1 MLSGNGLKAAQPCPA
16 RATEDR
22 PRGTR
27 RRAGKPRGIQCRT
40 AAPGYFSPGLR
51 YERPNL
57 HDGSD
62 DIGFRASW
70 LAGDGPVRA
79 SSDIAP
85 RSEEHTSELQSLMR
99 ISYAVFCLKKKRH
112 KIMPI
117 SITSEHTR
125 TTQKISRQPHR

>member
-85 RSEEHTSELQSLMR
+85 AASGSEECRVGKACVCTLQCRWSP
-99 ISYAVFCLKKKRH
+99 V
-112 KIMPI
+112 
-117 SITSEHTR
+117 
-125 TTQKISRQPHR
+125 TTKTKQT

>member
-85 RSEEHTSELQSLMR
+85 AASHHLPDDRPPPWPYRARPSKGDSPLTFGSHLDYR
-99 ISYAVFCLKKKRH
+99 ITPTHGRGSA
-112 KIMPI
+112 
-117 SITSEHTR
+117 
-125 TTQKISRQPHR
+125 PHDNP

>member
-1 MLSGNGLKAAQPCPA
+1 MIRLP
-16 RATEDR
+16 
-22 PRGTR
+22 PRSTR
-27 RRAGKPRGIQCRT
+27 TDTLFPYTTLFRSRT

-85 RSEEHTSELQSLMR
+85 AASHHLPDDRPHRSEERRVGKEC
-99 ISYAVFCLKKKRH
+99 V
-112 KIMPI
+112 
-117 SITSEHTR
+117 R
-125 TTQKISRQPHR
+125 TCSSRWSPYH

>member
-62 DIGFRASW
+62 DIGFRA
-70 LAGDGPVRA
+70 
-79 SSDIAP
+79 
-85 RSEEHTSELQSLMR
+85 RSEEHTSELQSIMR
-99 ISYAVFCLKKKRH
+99 ISYAVFCLKKKKQKRH
-112 KIMPI
+112 AQICDKIKNI
-117 SITSEHTR
+117 HYITHYLI
-125 TTQKISRQPHR
+125 K